1 MRTLSKNLNQ
11 KLNSLTLVEDWY
23 ETQKD
28 LTNWLASL
36 FYDSLGSNIFSS
48 IYISIRK
55 NPENASQEASETYE
69 YFNIGWSTTEMA
81 TYFNTKYS
89 LNYFAYNFN
98 VADDYKKLRI
108 RIQSIYYANMYKYKK
123 MIELLGYKYNPL
135 YNVDANELYSNMESI
150 GDTKSERE
158 PTGTATTTTG
168 TLHDGSIGDST
179 TTIYVNPYDQNT
191 GSSADYV
198 DNKTEQTAITTS
210 QSFEEYKETVN
221 NYNEPA
227 NHYIYDSQTGEYV
240 KAGIFSVAAADSAFG
255 VALGGAERYYAEK
268 RIRQGN
274 IGITKATELIES
286 QREAVKFNILDEF
299 FRDIEKEVI
308 VGIY

>member
-1 MRTLSKNLNQ
+1 MKTLSKNLEQ
-11 KLNSLTLVEDWY
+11 KLNSLTLVEDWF
-23 ETQKD
+23 EAPKD
-28 LTNWLASL
+28 LTNWLAHL
-36 FYDSLGSNIFSS
+36 FADSLGTNIFLS

-55 NPENASQEASETYE
+55 NPENASQEATETYE
-69 YFNIGWSTTEMA
+69 YYNIGSSPAEIA
-81 TYFNTKYS
+81 EYFNTKYS

-98 VADDYKKLRI
+98 VASQYTQLKT
-108 RIQSIYYANMYKYKK
+108 RIQSIYHANLYKYKK

-150 GDTKSERE
+150 GDTKSERT
-158 PTGTATTTTG
+158 PTGEATTTTG
-168 TLHDGSIGDST
+168 TLHNGSIGDST
-179 TTIYVNPYDQNT
+179 TTNYVNPYDQNT

-198 DNKTEQTAITTS
+198 DNKTEQTPITTT
-210 QSFEEYKETVN
+210 QSFNEYTESIN

-227 NHYIYDSQTGEYV
+227 NHYVYDPQTGEYV
-240 KAGIFSVAAADSAFG
+240 KSGIFSVAAADSAFG

-286 QREAVKFNILDEF
+286 QREAVRFNILDEF
-299 FRDIEKEVI
+299 FKDIEKEVI
-308 VGIY
+308 VGIF

>member
-1 MRTLSKNLNQ
+1 MSKNLNQ
-11 KLNSLTLVEDWY
+11 KLCSLTLVEDWY
-23 ETQKD
+23 ETPKD
-28 LTNWLASL
+28 SRNWLASL
-36 FYDSLGSNIFSS
+36 FIDSLGSNIFSS

-55 NPENASQEASETYE
+55 NPENASQEATETYE
-69 YFNIGWSTTEMA
+69 YFNIGWSTSEMA
-81 TYFNTKYS
+81 EYFNTKYS

-98 VADDYKKLRI
+98 VVDDYQKLKI

-179 TTIYVNPYDQNT
+179 TTNYVNPYDQNT

-198 DNKTEQTAITTS
+198 DSKTEQTAITTS